1 MNKSCLQYARC
12 PLSAWTVPLCV
23 AALLAMTVTLS
34 TESVPLARVW
44 VAGTEPPVS
53 PVSWNGS
60 ESSIPPRSRQ
70 VHTIVQQID
79 TRWR

>member
-12 PLSAWTVPLCV
+12 PPSAWTVPLCV

-53 PVSWNGS
+53 PVSWNGTVFDS
-60 ESSIPPRSRQ
+60 TSFSSSSYDSS
-70 VHTIVQQID
+70 TD
-79 TRWR
+79 